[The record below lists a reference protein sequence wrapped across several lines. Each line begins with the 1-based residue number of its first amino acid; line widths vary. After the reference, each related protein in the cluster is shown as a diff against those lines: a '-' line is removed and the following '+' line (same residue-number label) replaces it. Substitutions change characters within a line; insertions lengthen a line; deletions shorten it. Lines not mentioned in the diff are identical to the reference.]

1 LQRRV
6 SADRNFEKTRHFERQ
21 NRHRLIPL
29 RESSGCLSE
38 RSTHVSR
45 ILLTLAF
52 AAGILTG
59 LFSPGGLDSAFG
71 QKKKKAAP
79 KPPTTRLPTQTP
91 KTDVEVAPVA
101 PRLQTSAIRSA
112 NRIDSLVEVDL
123 RNARIQPNA
132 PSTDEQFLRRIYLD
146 TNGTIPTAKQAK
158 HFLRSRSASKRIAL
172 VDRLLGQPGYG
183 SQMYNWL
190 ADIMRLVDRVNG
202 NTYLR
207 PYSDWV
213 KQSLRDNDPWDEVV
227 NDLLSSEGKVWENP
241 AVGFVLRDPGMP
253 LDNLNNAVRMFMGTR
268 IGCAQCHDHP
278 FDRWT
283 QKEFYQLAAFTGG
296 TEYRLARTNMSKL
309 KNGVI
314 DKAAPGGN
322 RSKEAR
328 LGRSIVRLN
337 RAAIWNNE
345 KKQLKFPADYQYDDA
360 KPGQLATPIFLFNSK
375 KAAYTLPQR
384 RQIFADWVTARDN
397 DRFALTIANRLWK
410 KAMGIG
416 LIEPVDDM
424 MDNTEATNPALM
436 EFLASEVKRL
446 NFDLKEF
453 QRIIYYSKT
462 YQRQVTYSDLDPEKE
477 YRFPGPIL
485 RRMTAEQVWDS
496 LLTLTLENPDAILRP
511 DDSQYT
517 SIIDIDLKT
526 TAQQVIQKAKQL
538 DEYNKAQGQARRKRL
553 YKGQE
558 LVRASE
564 LPQPLPEGHFVRQF
578 GQSDRAIISDS
589 HTEGTVPQLLTMFN
603 GPVTHMMLERGS
615 VIYNEVTDLKIIDDQ
630 LDVIFLSLLGRTPS
644 EREVASAKREMR
656 QAGPAGYGNVIWALL
671 NTREFLFI
679 Q

>member
-1 LQRRV
+1 M
-6 SADRNFEKTRHFERQ
+6 SRN
-21 NRHRLIPL
+21 
-29 RESSGCLSE
+29 
-38 RSTHVSR
+38 
-45 ILLTLAF
+45 LLMLTIFVGL
-52 AAGILTG
+52 LTG
-59 LFSPGGLDSAFG
+59 LFSSSISDSAFA
-71 QKKKKAAP
+71 QQRKKAAP
-79 KPPTTRLPTQTP
+79 KKAPQTRLPTQAA
-91 KTDVEVAPVA
+91 KVEVEVAPVVA
-101 PRLQTSAIRSA
+101 RLQTSAIRSA
-112 NRIDSLVEVDL
+112 NRIDMLVAADL
-123 RNARIQPNA
+123 RKHNLKPNP
-132 PSTDEQFLRRIYLD
+132 PSADHEFVRRIYLD
-146 TNGTIPTAKQAK
+146 TNGTIPTAQKAK
-158 HFLRSRSASKRIAL
+158 LFLRSRSSSKRSIL
-172 VDRLLGQPGYG
+172 IDRLLGQPGYG

-190 ADIMRLVDRVNG
+190 ADIMRLVDKVNN

-213 KQSLRDNDPWDEVV
+213 KQSLRDNTPWDKMV
-227 NDLLSSEGKVWENP
+227 NDMLSSEGKVWENP
-241 AVGFVLRDPGMP
+241 AAGFVLRDPGMP

-296 TEYRLARTNMSKL
+296 TEYRLARNNMSKL
-309 KNGVI
+309 NNGTI
-314 DKAAPGGN
+314 DKAAPGGD
-322 RSKEAR
+322 RSIEAR

-337 RAAIWNNE
+337 RAAIWSNN
-345 KKQLKFPADYQYDDA
+345 KKQLKFPQDYQYDDA
-360 KPGQLATPIFLFNSK
+360 KPGQLTTPTFLFDTK
-375 KAAYTLPQR
+375 KASFTLPER
-384 RQIFADWVTARDN
+384 RQIFADWVTSETN
-397 DRFALTIANRLWK
+397 DRFAITIANRLWK

-424 MDNTEATNPALM
+424 MGETEASNPELM
-436 EFLASEVKRL
+436 KFLASEIKRL

-462 YQRQVTYSDLDPEKE
+462 YQRQVAYADLDPDKH

-517 SIIDIDLKT
+517 SIIDIDVKT

-538 DEYNKAQGQARRKRL
+538 DAYNKAQRTSRNKRL

-615 VIYNEVTDLKIIDDQ
+615 VIYNEVTDQKIINDQ
-630 LDVIFLSLLGRTPS
+630 LDVIFLSMLSRTPTD
-644 EREVASAKREMR
+644 REVASAKREMR
-656 QAGPAGYGNVIWALL
+656 LAGPAGYGNVIWALL

>member
-1 LQRRV
+1 MSRTLLMLAV
-6 SADRNFEKTRHFERQ
+6 SVALLSGVF
-21 NRHRLIPL
+21 
-29 RESSGCLSE
+29 SSD
-38 RSTHVSR
+38 
-45 ILLTLAF
+45 A
-52 AAGILTG
+52 
-59 LFSPGGLDSAFG
+59 LDSAFA
-71 QKKKKAAP
+71 QRKKAAP
-79 KPPTTRLPTQTP
+79 KKKAPPIRLPTQAA
-91 KTDVEVAPVA
+91 KTDIEVAPVS
-101 PRLQTSAIRSA
+101 PRYQMSAIRSA
-112 NRIDSLVEVDL
+112 NRIDTLVEADL
-123 RNARIQPNA
+123 RKFKLKPNE
-132 PSTDEQFLRRIYLD
+132 PSTDEEFLRRIYLD
-146 TNGTIPTAKQAK
+146 TNGTIPTMQQAKQ
-158 HFLRSRSASKRIAL
+158 FLRSRSASKRTAL

-190 ADIMRLVDRVNG
+190 ADIMRLVDKANN

-213 KQSLRDNDPWDEVV
+213 KQSLRDNKPWDETV

-296 TEYRLARTNMSKL
+296 TEYRLARTKMSKVN
-309 KNGVI
+309 NGTI

-322 RSKEAR
+322 RSLEAR

-337 RAAIWNNE
+337 RAAVWSND
-345 KKQLKFPADYQYDDA
+345 KKQLKFPSDYQYDDA
-360 KPGQLATPIFLFNSK
+360 KPGQMTTPTFLFDEK
-375 KAAYTLPQR
+375 KASFTLPQR
-384 RQIFADWVTARDN
+384 RQLFADWVTSESN

-410 KAMGIG
+410 KALGIG

-424 MDNTEATNPALM
+424 MDDTKASNPALM
-436 EFLASEVKRL
+436 EFLASEIKRL
-446 NFDLKEF
+446 DFDLKEF

-462 YQRQVTYSDLDPEKE
+462 YQRQVTYTDLDPEKQ

-511 DDSQYT
+511 DDSEYT
-517 SIIDIDLKT
+517 SIIDIDAKT
-526 TAQQVIQKAKQL
+526 TVQQVIQKAKQL
-538 DEYNKAQGQARRKRL
+538 DTYNKAQRKVRSKRL

-615 VIYNEVTDLKIIDDQ
+615 VIYNEVTDLKIINDQ
-630 LDVIFLSLLGRTPS
+630 LDVIFLSMLSRTPT
-644 EREVASAKREMR
+644 EREVASAKREIR
-656 QAGPAGYGNVIWALL
+656 SAGNAGFGNVIWALL

>member
-1 LQRRV
+1 VL
-6 SADRNFEKTRHFERQ
+6 RNLLMLTV
-21 NRHRLIPL
+21 
-29 RESSGCLSE
+29 SSG
-38 RSTHVSR
+38 
-45 ILLTLAF
+45 LLA
-52 AAGILTG
+52 G
-59 LFSPGGLDSAFG
+59 LFSSDSLESAFA
-71 QKKKKAAP
+71 QRKKTPAKKA
-79 KPPTTRLPTQTP
+79 PPIRLPTQAE
-91 KTDVEVAPVA
+91 KTEVEVAPVA
-101 PRLQTSAIRSA
+101 ARLQALAIRSA
-112 NRIDSLVEVDL
+112 NRIDMLVEADL
-123 RNARIQPNA
+123 RKHNLKPND
-132 PSTDEQFLRRIYLD
+132 PSTDEEFLRRIYLD
-146 TNGTIPTAKQAK
+146 TTGTIPTAQKAK
-158 HFLRSRSASKRIAL
+158 LFLRSRSSSKRTAL
-172 VDRLLGQPGYG
+172 IDRLLGQPGYG

-190 ADIMRLVDRVNG
+190 ADIMRLVDKADN

-213 KQSLRDNDPWDEVV
+213 KQSLRDNTPWDRMV
-227 NDLLSSEGKVWENP
+227 NDMLSSEGKVWENP

-296 TEYRLARTNMSKL
+296 TEYRLARTDMSKL
-309 KNGVI
+309 NNGTI
-314 DKAAPGGN
+314 DKAAPGGD
-322 RSKEAR
+322 RSVEAR

-337 RAAIWNNE
+337 RAAIWSNNQ
-345 KKQLKFPADYQYDDA
+345 KQLKFPDDYQYDNA
-360 KPGQLATPIFLFNSK
+360 KPGQLTTPTFLFDTN
-375 KAAYTLPQR
+375 KASFTLPER
-384 RQIFADWVTARDN
+384 RQIFADWVTSKTN
-397 DRFALTIANRLWK
+397 DRFATTIANRLWK

-424 MDNTEATNPALM
+424 MDETESSNPELM
-436 EFLASEVKRL
+436 AFLASEIKRL
-446 NFDLKEF
+446 EFDLKEF

-462 YQRQVTYSDLDPEKE
+462 YQRQVTYADLDPDSH

-496 LLTLTLENPDAILRP
+496 LLTLTLEDPAAILRP
-511 DDSQYT
+511 DDSEYT
-517 SIIDIDLKT
+517 SIIDIDATT
-526 TAQQVIQKAKQL
+526 TAQQVIQKAKEL
-538 DEYNKAQGQARRKRL
+538 DAYNKEQGKARSKRL

-578 GQSDRAIISDS
+578 GQSDRDIISDS

-615 VIYNEVTDLKIIDDQ
+615 VIYNEVSDLKVINDQ
-630 LDVIFLSLLGRTPS
+630 LDVIFLSLLSRTPT
-644 EREVASAKREMR
+644 EREVASAKREIR
-656 QAGPAGYGNVIWALL
+656 AAGPAGYGNVIWALL